1 MDIMNQIKEALDNNN
16 NISNS
21 VKDNLLTLI
30 NIFHQTFPNVE
41 LENLRN
47 RLQSLVIESG
57 SKYVYKEVSD
67 YNPTSNKLTLNMSE
81 LEKNHDIKHVLMYQL
96 FYIITAKDNY
106 FGFSKDHK
114 LIALNIGYTE
124 ILTNNL
130 VGNDSEIEYHS
141 DEVIATNLIANMI
154 GNDILFKSYFTNDFN
169 LINNTLENARL

>member
-1 MDIMNQIKEALDNNN
+1 MDIMNQIREALDNNN

-41 LENLRN
+41 LENLKN

-96 FYIITAKDNY
+96 LNIITAKDNY

>member
-1 MDIMNQIKEALDNNN
+1 MDIMNQIREALDNNN

-41 LENLRN
+41 LENLKN

-96 FYIITAKDNY
+96 LNIITAKDNY

-154 GNDILFKSYFTNDFN
+154 GNDVLFKSYFTNDFN

>member
-41 LENLRN
+41 LENLKN

-96 FYIITAKDNY
+96 LNIITAKNNY

>member
-96 FYIITAKDNY
+96 LNIITAKDNY